1 MKKPNLQ
8 SLENIDSFINID
20 FYNKIEKTNP
30 LNEKESI
37 ETKLGFIYLYA
48 DAVYSNKPRNTKKFE
63 NYVSELTIECISLFM
78 KLTSM
83 AIQIHNR
90 KEVLEKAKIGGDF
103 VVNIIKDT
111 QINRFNNNGKEI
123 TRKIGS
129 KTITTKNNE
138 LNNDIRCLQKYE
150 NLLKRL
156 KSF

>member
-20 FYNKIEKTNP
+20 FYNKIEKINS

-37 ETKLGFIYLYA
+37 ENKLRFIYLYA

-63 NYVSELTIECISLFM
+63 KYVSKLTIECISLFM

-103 VVNIIKDT
+103 IINIIKDT
-111 QINRFNNNGKEI
+111 EINKYNNNGKI
-123 TRKIGS
+123 FTKGVGKNK
-129 KTITTKNNE
+129 KTLIKSDLNQNTTY
-138 LNNDIRCLQKYE
+138 LQNYE

>member
-8 SLENIDSFINID
+8 SLENIDSFINIEH
-20 FYNKIEKTNP
+20 YELLKSTTPLTNEQ
-30 LNEKESI
+30 LINLKVS
-37 ETKLGFIYLYA
+37 FINLYA
-48 DAVYSNKPRNTKKFE
+48 KAIYNNQPTNTRKYSK
-63 NYVSELTIECISLFM
+63 YVSKLTVECISLFM
-78 KLTSM
+78 GLTSM

-103 VVNIIKDT
+103 IVNTIKDT

-123 TRKIGS
+123 TRKNGK
-129 KTITTKNNE
+129 KTIITRKSYFND
-138 LNNDIRCLQKYE
+138 DIRCLRKYE